1 MQELARS
8 MAQQQ
13 VHSMARELARSM
25 EQVQERHIH
34 SQRQE
39 QVQER
44 HIHSQRQEQQR
55 LQVQA
60 FRNRNRQQVHQE

>member
-1 MQELARS
+1 

-13 VHSMARELARSM
+13 VHSMAQVLARSM
-25 EQVQERHIH
+25 EQVQVQERNR

-44 HIHSQRQEQQR
+44 NHSQRQEQQR